1 MKQSVTPAENSTLTL
16 TIASA
21 DIGKFRLSVTPFAD
35 PIPSEKDALTP
46 ALAYAFKTKNLLHP
60 LIEAAFLIATTP
72 DDKLP
77 ADYKKAREKMLSSH
91 AGYAH

>member
-1 MKQSVTPAENSTLTL
+1 TPAKYSNGYQSPLLEENWQSAPAIFEEPSDATSLPHHAHYHLKQSVTPAENSTLTL

-46 ALAYAFKTKNLLHP
+46 ALAYAFK
-60 LIEAAFLIATTP
+60 
-72 DDKLP
+72 
-77 ADYKKAREKMLSSH
+77 
-91 AGYAH
+91 